1 MRVGLVRAQLDA
13 ALGAVENRPGE
24 LERFAPFG
32 GKAAVSRIDAKCAL
46 QTDPSHYTLPRFLA
60 DVVARHED
68 RPALRFEGRS
78 WSYREVESEVERL
91 AKGLVA
97 AGVVK
102 GARVAVLM
110 ANRPEW
116 VFAAFA
122 IARVG
127 GLLVPVST
135 FATAEER
142 DHILRH
148 SDTSLLLMQ
157 GELLRRD
164 FAGELLERHEAIAG
178 GRPGHVLCPAL
189 PQLRRIFALG
199 LSQDRGAI
207 EPFSRIQDPSGDV
220 SSELVQAL
228 SDEVTPSD
236 DGVLIYTS
244 GTTQAPKG
252 VLHYQRAPVIMSW
265 RYAELYGLT
274 PDDVIW
280 TAQPFFWTA
289 GIAMSLGSA
298 FASGARLVLQETFD
312 AGRALELFERE
323 GVTLP
328 FAWGHQEQALA
339 EHPSIG
345 DRDLQR
351 LRRVNFNSPLA
362 PIVGV
367 TRDDWGFRGAYGLSE
382 TFTLLSAFRADDPA
396 LLRSRSSGPALPGMQ
411 IRIVDPESGAVCGT
425 GEEGEIAARGLTR
438 MCGYSKVA
446 PELVFDD
453 EGFFHT
459 SDAGFIDDRGHL
471 HWEGRLSNMI
481 KTGGANV
488 SPIEIEAALEQFPG
502 LRVAQAVGVPH
513 PVLGEAIV
521 LCTSTGDANG
531 VAEDEIREYLRGR
544 LAAYKIPRVVLDF
557 RESELSFTGNQKVQ
571 VGRLREAA
579 LERLQRDGVTIGG
592 FRYAAPGS

>member
-1 MRVGLVRAQLDA
+1 VL
-13 ALGAVENRPGE
+13 
-24 LERFAPFG
+24 
-32 GKAAVSRIDAKCAL
+32 SRIDAECAL
-46 QTDPSHYTLPRFLA
+46 QMDPAHYTLPRFLA
-60 DVVARHED
+60 DVVARHGD
-68 RPALRFEGRS
+68 RPALSFEGRR
-78 WSYREVESEVERL
+78 WSYREVDREVEAIAR
-91 AKGLVA
+91 GLVA

-116 VFAAFA
+116 IFAAFA
-122 IARVG
+122 IARIG

-157 GELLRRD
+157 SGLLRRD
-164 FAGELLERHEAIAG
+164 FAGELLERHEPIAR

-199 LSQDRGAI
+199 PAEARGAI
-207 EPFSRIQDPSGDV
+207 EPFGRLQDSSVDV
-220 SSELVQAL
+220 PGELVQDL
-228 SDEVTPSD
+228 SDAVMPSD

-252 VLHYQRAPVIMSW
+252 VLHRQRAPVIMSW

-289 GIAMSLGSA
+289 GIAMSLGCA

-312 AGRALELFERE
+312 AGEALELFERE

-345 DRDLQR
+345 DRDLGR
-351 LRRVNFNSPLA
+351 MRRVNFNSPLA
-362 PIVGV
+362 PIVGI

-396 LLRSRSSGPALPGMQ
+396 ELRNRSSGPALPGMQ
-411 IRIVDPESGAVCGT
+411 IRIVDPQGGADRGVA
-425 GEEGEIAARGLTR
+425 EEGEITARGLTQ
-438 MCGYSKVA
+438 MCGYAKVA

-459 SDAGFIDDRGHL
+459 SDAGFIDERGHL

-488 SPIEIEAALEQFPG
+488 SPLEIEAALEQFPG
-502 LRVAQAVGVPH
+502 LRVAQAVGVSH

-521 LCTSTGDANG
+521 LCTSTGDG
-531 VAEDEIREYLRGR
+531 VGVGVIEDEIREYLRGR
-544 LAAYKIPRVVLDF
+544 LAAYKIPRAVLVF
-557 RESELSFTGNQKVQ
+557 REEELSFTGNQKVQ
-571 VGRLREAA
+571 IDKLREAA
-579 LERLQRDGVTIGG
+579 LERLQKDRVTIGG
-592 FRYAAPGS
+592 FRYAPAEG